1 MQVII
6 PAAPGF
12 TVETTGKIYPVIGW
26 LVQVKF
32 EMLSVTPVTIAGIIN
47 VKGPAKLVE
56 IGGSSW
62 ELLAPPEDQ

>member
-6 PAAPGF
+6 PAAPGYV
-12 TVETTGKIYPVIGW
+12 VETTTMNYPVIGW

-32 EMLSVTPVTIAGIIN
+32 EILTVTPVTIAGVVN
-47 VKGPAKLVE
+47 VEGPAKLVE

-62 ELLAPPEDQ
+62 DLRDA